1 MKRVFVSPPPSL
13 NWHKAD
19 RTGWALLRLVWRGI
33 VPAVLLSHRC
43 TAVPL
48 LYCCPTAVLCPPLM
62 TTHVPPVLHSS
73 SNRRLE
79 LYYTHRVLY
88 CCTTHIEY
96 CTAVLHTSSNRR
108 LELYYT
114 HRVTVTMELYYTHR
128 VLYCYTTLIE

>member
-96 CTAVLHTSSNRR
+96 CTAVLHTSSTV
-108 LELYYT
+108 LLYYT
-114 HRVTVTMELYYTHR
+114 HRVTVAWS
-128 VLYCYTTLIE
+128 CTTLIELSLIHI